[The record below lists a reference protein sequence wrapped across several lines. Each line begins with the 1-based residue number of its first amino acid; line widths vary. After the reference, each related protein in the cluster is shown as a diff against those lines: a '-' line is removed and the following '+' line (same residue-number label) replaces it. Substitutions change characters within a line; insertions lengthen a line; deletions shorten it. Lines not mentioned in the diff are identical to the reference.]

1 MENVFV
7 PKSHRGKKIMA
18 CGMALVAE
26 KGNGTGCRWATTNVE
41 AWNIAS
47 LRGCLAAGF
56 HPYAFRRIRWRA
68 FRREYSFAWLNEWQC
83 RKLESLWRR
92 GLLSEKGPNVDK
104 KAAWRRAGAEICTRL
119 PAAGGGT

>member
-1 MENVFV
+1 MGHNQR
-7 PKSHRGKKIMA
+7 RG
-18 CGMALVAE
+18 
-26 KGNGTGCRWATTNVE
+26 VE
-41 AWNIAS
+41 HS
-47 LRGCLAAGF
+47 LTPRVLGRTF

-119 PAAGGGT
+119 VQPGAGKRAEQLSSGSWEN